1 MKPLSPRILIIDD
14 DETVCELIELMLLRS
29 NPHYEITCALTSDEG
44 LRLATTQGFDLY
56 MLDYRLRDIS
66 GLEVCHTLRQTHAD
80 TPIMF
85 FTGET
90 NHHER
95 QKAMQAGADA
105 YLIKP
110 NNLKNL
116 AETAER
122 LLSTHKP
129 AVMRSAQMNAYR
141 QDVSSL

>member
-1 MKPLSPRILIIDD
+1 MKLLSPRILIIDD

-29 NPHYEITCALTSDEG
+29 NPHYKITCASTSEEG

-56 MLDYRLRDIS
+56 VLDYRLRDIP
-66 GLEVCHTLRQTHAD
+66 GLEVCRTLRQTHVDA
-80 TPIMF
+80 PILF

-90 NHHER
+90 HHHER

-116 AETAER
+116 AETAEH
-122 LLSTHKP
+122 LLGLHKP
-129 AVMRSAQMNAYR
+129 AAMQSAPLKAYR
-141 QDVSSL
+141 QDASSL

>member
-1 MKPLSPRILIIDD
+1 MQPLSPRILILDD
-14 DETVCELIELMLLRS
+14 DETVSELIELMLLRS
-29 NPHYEITCALTSDEG
+29 NPNYEITRALTSGEG
-44 LRLATTQGFDLY
+44 LRLAATQNFDLY
-56 MLDYRLRDIS
+56 VLDYRLKDIS
-66 GLEVCHTLRQTHAD
+66 GLEVCRTLRQTHSDA
-80 TPIMF
+80 PVMF

-116 AETAER
+116 IETAEQ
-122 LLSTHKP
+122 LLGKHKP
-129 AVMRSAQMNAYR
+129 AAMPSAPLKAY
-141 QDVSSL
+141 QQNTSSL